1 MNSQDLQWEVM
12 MSTETLSLPKA
23 WRTRGNT
30 EHWCLYYFNSTI
42 IHLYIYI
49 FILHTIIY
57 IYICNTDMNYLSMFP
72 LPKRMR
78 QQEYMIVQRDHPALV
93 ALVVSCRPR
102 VFIFQG
108 VSFSSW
114 MHCKKTVFFN
124 WGHSGSETNMFS
136 QDMVAIE
143 LLRFVGKT
151 QHLIGAVVNFCWWR
165 FGELRGSW
173 RRHEF
178 QPWNEEHVVVLIPS
192 AGVMILFDH
201 LVWTCFFN
209 EAVLL
214 GLAGVG
220 IQPDPR
226 HRYPMWSRLL
236 IPINNRILVGGL
248 EHLYFPAI
256 LGMSSSQLTN
266 SIIFQRGRLNHHQN

>member
-1 MNSQDLQWEVM
+1 
-12 MSTETLSLPKA
+12 
-23 WRTRGNT
+23 
-30 EHWCLYYFNSTI
+30 
-42 IHLYIYI
+42 
-49 FILHTIIY
+49 
-57 IYICNTDMNYLSMFP
+57 
-72 LPKRMR
+72 
-78 QQEYMIVQRDHPALV
+78 
-93 ALVVSCRPR
+93 
-102 VFIFQG
+102 
-108 VSFSSW
+108 
-114 MHCKKTVFFN
+114 
-124 WGHSGSETNMFS
+124 
-136 QDMVAIE
+136 
-143 LLRFVGKT
+143 
-151 QHLIGAVVNFCWWR
+151 
-165 FGELRGSW
+165 
-173 RRHEF
+173 
-178 QPWNEEHVVVLIPS
+178 VVLIPS

-266 SIIFQRGRLNHHQN
+266 SIIFQRGRLNHQPELVSRCALLTCRLVADVLVFPRMFDGEKHMPYTHTLPQKVI